1 MLFITVLAVT
11 IAIDL
16 ACVAFVAAPAHRK
29 H

>member
-1 MLFITVLAVT
+1 MLFIAVLAVT

-16 ACVAFVAAPAHRK
+16 ACVAFVAGPAYRK